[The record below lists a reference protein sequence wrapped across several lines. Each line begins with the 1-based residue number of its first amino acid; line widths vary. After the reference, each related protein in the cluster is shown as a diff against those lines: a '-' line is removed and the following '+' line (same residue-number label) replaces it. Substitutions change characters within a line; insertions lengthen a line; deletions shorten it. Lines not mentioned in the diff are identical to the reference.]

1 MTLSKSAKEI
11 WQLAHMELLL
21 KMKINAN
28 DDITYEVEGFKEE
41 VEIPTRFAEYLK
53 SIGSLDGMVSA
64 GIITEKIA
72 DIGKAEL
79 ANIEK
84 KRGDLSIEGTPVDK
98 DTLKAKAFQL
108 FNHGKRP
115 SDPEVKALGIKPNT
129 AYRYYQDWKKTR
141 NHT

>member
-1 MTLSKSAKEI
+1 
-11 WQLAHMELLL
+11 
-21 KMKINAN
+21 
-28 DDITYEVEGFKEE
+28 
-41 VEIPTRFAEYLK
+41 
-53 SIGSLDGMVSA
+53 MVSA

-84 KRGDLSIEGTPVDK
+84 GHGDLYIEGAPIDK
-98 DTLKAKAFQL
+98 DTRKAKAFQL